1 MHESLVIAPDP
12 PVAGPVN
19 ATTVLAG
26 KGALRR
32 AKKRRALANCAPL

>member
-12 PVAGPVN
+12 PVAELVD